1 MTLLKNKDR
10 LEISFTGSGGQGM
23 ILAGKILAEAVAI
36 YDGGQAVMTQSYGP
50 EARGGAA
57 RAEVIISHKP
67 IHYPKMM
74 DLNILMALTQE
85 ALDKYGK
92 TLQPGGLLI
101 IDETLV
107 NKVPA
112 NIQHVF
118 KAPFT
123 VLAKGTFDVAIVTNI
138 IALGALVAI
147 TNVVSREAL
156 IRAVLARVPEKA
168 LVLNR
173 VAVDRGYKAVKDSG
187 FRWERPA

>member
-1 MTLLKNKDR
+1 MTTSQKRDR
-10 LEISFTGSGGQGM
+10 IEVSLTGSGGQGM
-23 ILAGKILAEAVAI
+23 ILAGKILAEAVSI
-36 YDGGQAVMTQSYGP
+36 FDNKEAVMTQSYGP

-67 IHYPKMM
+67 IYYPKMM

-92 TLQPGGLLI
+92 MLQPGGLLI

-107 NKVPA
+107 TKVPE
-112 NIQHVF
+112 NIRFVF

-123 VLAKGTFDVAIVTNI
+123 VLAKGTFDVSIVSNI
-138 IALGALVAI
+138 IALGALAAI
-147 TNVVSREAL
+147 TDIVSREAL
-156 IRAVLARVPEKA
+156 IKAVLSRVPEKA

-187 FRWERPA
+187 FCWECPA